1 MRPQTVLVA
10 VTLAGVLALSG
21 CGSTQVAQLSTSLG
35 VGAFENMGDL
45 NQRDVHIA
53 LVVDQKLRDLNLT
66 GEYRFTKFEFP
77 AGEAF
82 TAKLIKALSYNF
94 RRITLLKT
102 RDAVVNPVP
111 DATLEVGVQDSH
123 LSFEFSPKWA
133 TDRKSTRLNSSHI
146 QKSRMPSS
154 A

>member
-1 MRPQTVLVA
+1 MRSRTGFAA
-10 VTLAGVLALSG
+10 VGLAALFTLSG

-53 LVVDQKLRDLNLT
+53 LFVDQKLRDLNLT
-66 GEYRFTKFEFP
+66 GEYKFTKFEFP

-82 TAKLIKALSYNF
+82 SAKLIKALSYNF

-102 RDAVVNPVP
+102 REAAVNPVP
-111 DATLEVGVQDSH
+111 DATLEVGIQDAH
-123 LSFEFSPKWA
+123 LSFEISPKWP
-133 TDRKSTRLNSSHI
+133 RWIPSP
-146 QKSRMPSS
+146 SRGWWFGPS
-154 A
+154 